1 MKKKPWRR
9 KQQNK
14 QIDANVSTFEQK
26 EEKKKRIYRTTACL
40 YGYYERKWAFKTV
53 PTDRQIYLLA
63 ITYVLNVIWLLDE
76 WMDVSGLYRSLAYA
90 SASERTTNATIPV
103 SRVMHFEKPSYS
115 VMCQSTS
122 QTDHKHRQ
130 EITITAR
137 EIIEMMTTRTTTQAK
152 TYLCSLIYSRIVNVI
167 KVKFMRSALNHS
179 FSHSFT
185 HEEQKRHRNTHTHTY
200 PYAREK

>member
-1 MKKKPWRR
+1 
-9 KQQNK
+9 
-14 QIDANVSTFEQK
+14 
-26 EEKKKRIYRTTACL
+26 
-40 YGYYERKWAFKTV
+40 
-53 PTDRQIYLLA
+53 
-63 ITYVLNVIWLLDE
+63 
-76 WMDVSGLYRSLAYA
+76 MDVSGLYRSLAYA
-90 SASERTTNATIPV
+90 SASERNTNATIPV
-103 SRVMHFEKPSYS
+103 SRVMHFKQPSYS

-130 EITITAR
+130 EITITAL

-179 FSHSFT
+179 FSHSLT
-185 HEEQKRHRNTHTHTY
+185 HEEQKRHRNTHTY

>member
-1 MKKKPWRR
+1 MKRTTEQANRR
-9 KQQNK
+9 KC
-14 QIDANVSTFEQK
+14 IDIRAERR
-26 EEKKKRIYRTTACL
+26 KKNRIYRTTACL

-63 ITYVLNVIWLLDE
+63 ITYVLNVIWLLDG

-90 SASERTTNATIPV
+90 SASERNTNATIPV
-103 SRVMHFEKPSYS
+103 SRVMHFKQPSYS

-130 EITITAR
+130 EITITAL

-179 FSHSFT
+179 FSHSLT
-185 HEEQKRHRNTHTHTY
+185 HEEQKRHRNTHTY